1 MAQKSGAGVR
11 AVVRVIR
18 EPGFVGMTPRRREVC
33 WDFGVPAR
41 EAPFSV
47 VDGLRVELRAGSI
60 LLVTGPSGSG
70 KSSVLS
76 ALADEVGAVRWVGRG
91 RFEENRA
98 IVDAVAPRK
107 ELRTALEILTACGLG
122 EPRLWLRRYGDLSDG
137 EKFRAALA
145 RVVGEAMSSTEHA
158 PIFCDEF
165 ASVLHRRAAKAM
177 AYNLRKLVTRAGLI
191 LVVATAH
198 EDIIEDL
205 RPDKVVR
212 LGGCDANVADE
223 GAMQRAISLQRRMV
237 IEPGGV
243 VDYRHFA
250 PMHYRHR
257 DGLGFV
263 DRVFLM
269 RERTSAQ
276 PLGIIVFAHAPLE
289 LAARNRCTGG
299 RFVRNGRRL
308 NRELRILRR
317 LVVHPDVR
325 GCGLGHWFVRQTLPR
340 AGVRFVECLA
350 TMGVVNPVFERAGMT
365 RAGRC
370 PMPRG
375 RVALLERLNQWK
387 VDPFSDEFERQ
398 VGRCPRVRALVEKTV
413 RDWVRVARGDAAHR
427 ARVRQGQELTRAFR
441 QVIGEPPVYY
451 LWDRERE
458 YPRGEVDRHD
468 PSARAVRR
476 EVGDRHD
483 PR

>member
-18 EPGFVGMTPRRREVC
+18 EPAFVGMTPRRREVC

-41 EAPFSV
+41 EAPFAV

-76 ALADEVGAVRWVGRG
+76 ALADEVGAVHSVGRG
-91 RFEENRA
+91 RFAEDRS

-122 EPRLWLRRYGDLSDG
+122 EPRLWLRRYSDLSDG

-145 RVVGEAMSSTEHA
+145 RAVGDAMSCAGRA

-177 AYNLRKLVTRAGLI
+177 AYNLRRLVTRAGLI

-212 LGGCDANVADE
+212 LGGVDANVADA
-223 GAMQRAISLQRRMV
+223 GAMQRGISLQRRMV

-243 VDYRHFA
+243 ADYRHFA

-269 RERTSAQ
+269 RERPSGQ
-276 PLGIIVFAHAPLE
+276 PMGVIVFAHAPLE
-289 LAARNRCTGG
+289 LAARNWCTGG

-350 TMGVVNPVFERAGMT
+350 TMGTVNPVFERAGMT
-365 RAGRC
+365 RVGRC

-441 QVIGEPPVYY
+441 QIIGKPPVYY

-458 YPRGEVDRHD
+458 FPRGEGDRHD
-468 PSARAVRR
+468 PSARVVRR
-476 EVGDRHD
+476 RVGDRHD